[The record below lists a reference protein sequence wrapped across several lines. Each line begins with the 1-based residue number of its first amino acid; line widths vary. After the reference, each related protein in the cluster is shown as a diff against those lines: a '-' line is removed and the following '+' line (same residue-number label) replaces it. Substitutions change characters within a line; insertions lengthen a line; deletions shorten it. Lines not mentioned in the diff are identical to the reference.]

1 LTSPYDILSFFIVLD
16 ALDMSHAE
24 QFLIANWKELCGLT
38 ITFCTLVAL
47 IWQTRETRRAV
58 NIARSTLVS
67 TFRPKLILRNITL
80 RQGTNI
86 PTHGVPDAH
95 PWKVDYVIANIGGS
109 RAHVTMRSFAVKIF
123 EGKELPFPLPY
134 ARQAEENTFALE
146 PGEERELSVGLEE
159 NLITLFRH
167 LGVKG
172 GYLDH
177 QRTAFVYFF
186 GFVQYTD
193 DIQIVRKMAV
203 LRHYETQTGR
213 FCMVSDPD
221 CEYAD

>member
-1 LTSPYDILSFFIVLD
+1 LTSPYDILNFLIVLD
-16 ALDMSHAE
+16 ALDMFHAD
-24 QFLIANWKELCGLT
+24 QFLMGNWMELCGLA

-47 IWQTRETRRAV
+47 IWQTRDTRRAV

-67 TFRPKLILRNITL
+67 TFRPKLILRSITL

-86 PTHGVPDAH
+86 PTHGVPDTH

-109 RAHVTMRSFAVKIF
+109 RAHITMRSFAVSMF

-134 ARQAEENTFALE
+134 ARQAEENAFVLE

-193 DIQIVRKMAV
+193 DIQITRKIAV
-203 LRHYETQTGR
+203 LRHYETKTGR
-213 FCMVSDPD
+213 FLMVSDPD